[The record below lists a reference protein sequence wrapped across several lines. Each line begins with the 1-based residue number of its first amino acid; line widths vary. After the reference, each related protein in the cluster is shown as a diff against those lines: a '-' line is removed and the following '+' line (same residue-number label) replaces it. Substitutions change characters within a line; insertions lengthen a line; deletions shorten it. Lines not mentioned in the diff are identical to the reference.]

1 MKMLKRFSNM
11 ALNVKIIREMLKYR
25 VKEVLKYCVKY
36 HIKKVKIWR

>member
-1 MKMLKRFSNM
+1 MKMLKRFSNV
-11 ALNVKIIREMLKYR
+11 ALNVKIIKEMLKYR

>member
-1 MKMLKRFSNM
+1 M
-11 ALNVKIIREMLKYR
+11 ALNVKIIKEMLKYR